1 MKALEPISE
10 SKMME
15 EEVSKKIEVIMGDM
29 QCPKNFKCAE
39 SGFED
44 LCKAKD
50 IGLDSYLKCLESNP
64 SNCNFALSYGY
75 KHFCQCPLR
84 VFLAKKLNKH

>member
-1 MKALEPISE
+1 
-10 SKMME
+10 ME
-15 EEVSKKIEVIMGDM
+15 KDYKKEIEGIIGEMT
-29 QCPKNFKCAE
+29 CPKNFKCAE

-50 IGLDSYLKCLESNP
+50 VGLDSYLKCLESNP
-64 SNCNFALSYGY
+64 SNCNFAFSYGY

-84 VFLAKKLNKH
+84 VFLAKKLNKP

>member
-1 MKALEPISE
+1 MMK
-10 SKMME
+10 
-15 EEVSKKIEVIMGDM
+15 EEVRKKIEVIMGDM

-50 IGLDSYLKCLESNP
+50 VGLDSYLKCLESNP

-84 VFLAKKLNKH
+84 VFLAKKLNKS

>member
-1 MKALEPISE
+1 
-10 SKMME
+10 
-15 EEVSKKIEVIMGDM
+15 
-29 QCPKNFKCAE
+29 KNFKCAE

-50 IGLDSYLKCLESNP
+50 VGLDSYLKCLESNP
-64 SNCNFALSYGY
+64 SICNFALSFGY

-84 VFLAKKLNKH
+84 VFLAKKLSKP